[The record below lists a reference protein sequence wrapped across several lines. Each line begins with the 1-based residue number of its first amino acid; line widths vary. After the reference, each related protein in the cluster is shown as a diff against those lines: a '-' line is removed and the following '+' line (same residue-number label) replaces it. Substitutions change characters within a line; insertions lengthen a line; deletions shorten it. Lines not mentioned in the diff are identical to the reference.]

1 MTKLFLSKK
10 EFSEAAG
17 ISLRTTDNLI
27 AAKELSV
34 RRIGKRV
41 LISVA
46 EAEKFARRDHRTQQ
60 ERKENDSA
68 GQSPRIQPQS

>member
-41 LISVA
+41 MVPVS
-46 EAEKFARRDHRTQQ
+46 EAEKFAKRDHAT
-60 ERKENDSA
+60 K
-68 GQSPRIQPQS
+68 PQPECDLVTRA